1 MTGTW
6 EGCPVASGDFAV
18 TDEAVVIG
26 GSMAGLLVAR
36 VLADHF
42 DHVTVIERD
51 RFPVRP
57 EFRGGVPQSRHL
69 HILLGRGLDISE
81 RFFPG
86 IVEELV
92 DGGAIPLEWPTD
104 AVFLSSRGWAK
115 RFAPGLQFI
124 SCSRELLE
132 WTVRRH
138 VAARANVRFAEGQEV
153 NGLLIDA
160 DRRAVNGVR
169 IRTRR
174 SRGEH
179 EAGQELP
186 AALVIDAS
194 GRHSK
199 LPQWLE
205 ALGYERPREE
215 RVNAFIGYASRD
227 YAIPPDFRGDWKAI
241 MLLAKPP
248 STRRTGYLFQI
259 APDRWRLSVMG
270 AEADY
275 PPTDEEGFLAFASGL
290 RSPMIAEAIASA
302 EPLTPIFSHR
312 ATENQRRFYEELR
325 RFPERLL
332 ATGDAVAAFD
342 PIYGQGM
349 TAAAQAAL
357 ALDRLLRARAG
368 GEITELGPRF
378 HRSIATANTAAW
390 LIAAGG
396 DLRYSQT
403 EGGRRGLMTR
413 LTHRYLDRVF
423 RAAADDRRAHF
434 ALLNVIQLLDPPSAL
449 FKPAV
454 LVPALLRGGRPDQAT
469 PPERPSRDRGAAVRA
484 APHPS
489 RQDESGTPSSP
500 STSRP
505 LRTGDVSVAGVRSP
519 TIEAGPDRAEEAV
532 VFVHGNPGSSLDWVD
547 LVRAVGA
554 FGRAVALDM
563 PGFGRADKPR
573 DFDYT
578 VDGYARHMAGAL
590 GDLGV
595 RRAHLVLHDF
605 GGPWGLTWAIAHP
618 EAFASVTLIN
628 IGVLLDYRWHYLA
641 RIWRMP
647 LLGELF
653 MATAT
658 RPGFGLL
665 LKHGNPRGLPRAM
678 VDRMYDDFD
687 HASRR
692 AVLRLYRATDD
703 VAGMAAQMADGL
715 RAMARPALVIWG
727 KHDPYLPVA
736 LAKRQREVF
745 PDAQVVVLSGSGHWP
760 FADDPERTA
769 HAVVPFLRRVMDDDV
784 SGKR

>member
-1 MTGTW
+1 
-6 EGCPVASGDFAV
+6 
-18 TDEAVVIG
+18 
-26 GSMAGLLVAR
+26 
-36 VLADHF
+36 
-42 DHVTVIERD
+42 
-51 RFPVRP
+51 
-57 EFRGGVPQSRHL
+57 
-69 HILLGRGLDISE
+69 
-81 RFFPG
+81 
-86 IVEELV
+86 
-92 DGGAIPLEWPTD
+92 
-104 AVFLSSRGWAK
+104 
-115 RFAPGLQFI
+115 
-124 SCSRELLE
+124 
-132 WTVRRH
+132 
-138 VAARANVRFAEGQEV
+138 
-153 NGLLIDA
+153 
-160 DRRAVNGVR
+160 
-169 IRTRR
+169 
-174 SRGEH
+174 
-179 EAGQELP
+179 
-186 AALVIDAS
+186 
-194 GRHSK
+194 
-199 LPQWLE
+199 
-205 ALGYERPREE
+205 
-215 RVNAFIGYASRD
+215 
-227 YAIPPDFRGDWKAI
+227 
-241 MLLAKPP
+241 
-248 STRRTGYLFQI
+248 
-259 APDRWRLSVMG
+259 
-270 AEADY
+270 
-275 PPTDEEGFLAFASGL
+275 
-290 RSPMIAEAIASA
+290 
-302 EPLTPIFSHR
+302 
-312 ATENQRRFYEELR
+312 
-325 RFPERLL
+325 
-332 ATGDAVAAFD
+332 
-342 PIYGQGM
+342 
-349 TAAAQAAL
+349 
-357 ALDRLLRARAG
+357 
-368 GEITELGPRF
+368 
-378 HRSIATANTAAW
+378 
-390 LIAAGG
+390 
-396 DLRYSQT
+396 
-403 EGGRRGLMTR
+403 
-413 LTHRYLDRVF
+413 
-423 RAAADDRRAHF
+423 
-434 ALLNVIQLLDPPSAL
+434 
-449 FKPAV
+449 
-454 LVPALLRGGRPDQAT
+454 
-469 PPERPSRDRGAAVRA
+469 
-484 APHPS
+484 
-489 RQDESGTPSSP
+489 
-500 STSRP
+500 
-505 LRTGDVSVAGVRSP
+505 VAGVRSP

-641 RIWRMP
+641 RIWRTP

-658 RPGFGLL
+658 RPGFRLL